1 MTIDNAVEGGPPAT
15 RGPNRPVLF
24 GLAVVVVGTLAFVA
38 VMSMRTSSQAD
49 APTGGSSE
57 GAQAATVFATGDKTP
72 AAVSAA
78 VSAHERAG
86 ALRRAANL
94 ECHGSQWDACRKHLD
109 EAAQLDPD
117 GDKIVQVQRLRK
129 AAAEG
134 TR

>member
-1 MTIDNAVEGGPPAT
+1 MTIDNAVEGGRSAT
-15 RGPNRPVLF
+15 RGPNRPILF
-24 GLAVVVVGTLAFVA
+24 GLAIVVVVTLAFVA
-38 VMSMRTSSQAD
+38 VMSTRTTSQAD
-49 APTGGSSE
+49 APTGGST
-57 GAQAATVFATGDKTP
+57 GVAQAVTAVATSGNTP
-72 AAVSAA
+72 AAVSP
-78 VSAHERAG
+78 HERAG

-94 ECHGSQWDACRKHLD
+94 ECRGSQWDACRKHLD